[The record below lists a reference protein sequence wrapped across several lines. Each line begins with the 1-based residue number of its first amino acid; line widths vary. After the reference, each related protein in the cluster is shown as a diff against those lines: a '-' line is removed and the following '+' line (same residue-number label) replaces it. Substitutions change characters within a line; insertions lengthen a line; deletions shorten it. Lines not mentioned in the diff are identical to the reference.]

1 MSAALYAFIGLAA
14 LAANLPFMVERALFI
29 WPPKDGKTKAFGWRL
44 LELLVLYVVVG
55 GLGLW
60 LESRLGPVHRQRWQF
75 YVTTFALFVVAAYP
89 GFVLRYF
96 WRKRGM

>member
-1 MSAALYAFIGLAA
+1 MIALIGLAA
-14 LAANLPFMVERALFI
+14 LAANLPFMVERILFVRE
-29 WPPKDGKTKAFGWRL
+29 PAGGRKAFGWRL
-44 LELLVLYVVVG
+44 LELVLLYLVIG

-60 LESRLGPVHRQRWQF
+60 LESRFGPVHQQRWQF

-96 WRKRGM
+96 WRKPGM